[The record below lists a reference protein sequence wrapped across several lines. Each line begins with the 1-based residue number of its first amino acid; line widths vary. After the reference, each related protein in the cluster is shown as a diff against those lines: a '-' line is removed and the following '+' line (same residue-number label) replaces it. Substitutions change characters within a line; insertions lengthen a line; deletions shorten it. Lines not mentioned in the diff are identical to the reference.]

1 MFDFLKPKTHGELD
15 GIITRL
21 EANKSNNYKDNAQ
34 DNFRELQERYQELL
48 AAGKL
53 NEKQKKHYEDVIY
66 SYGLTMKGYTHK
78 DQTPY
83 WT

>member
-1 MFDFLKPKTHGELD
+1 MIGFLQKKTHGRLE

-34 DNFRELQERYQELL
+34 DNLRELQEAYKELL
-48 AAGKL
+48 EAGKL
-53 NEKQKKHYEDVIY
+53 NEKQKKYYEDIIY
-66 SYGLTMKGYTHK
+66 SYTLSMKGYTHK